1 MKEFS
6 CEICNK
12 GFTKKSY
19 LQNHLVTHLQQNDGA
34 PAKYTNEFKM
44 EAVMRAKVFFFN
56 KYEVLL
62 DA

>member
-1 MKEFS
+1 MKELS

-44 EAVMRAKVFFFN
+44 EAVMRAKVIFF
-56 KYEVLL
+56 
-62 DA
+62 